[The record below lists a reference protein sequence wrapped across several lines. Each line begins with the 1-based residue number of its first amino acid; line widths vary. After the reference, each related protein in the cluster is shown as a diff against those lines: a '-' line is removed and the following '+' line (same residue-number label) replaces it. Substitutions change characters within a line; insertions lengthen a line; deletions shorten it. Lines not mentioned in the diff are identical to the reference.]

1 MPEKKINV
9 ATYLKRSMANGEG
22 TRFVLWV
29 QGCPFRCPG
38 CFNPQNQDFKINKE
52 IPVSEMANEILMTD
66 GINGVTFSGGEPFA
80 QAAALADL
88 AEILQQHE
96 LTVLIFT
103 GYTYAEITGKND
115 PEWNRLVKASDMLV
129 SGRFEQDKKCTG
141 KPLIGSTN
149 QQVIALTG
157 KIKPP
162 KDCDIPDVEIQIT
175 KSGTI
180 YVTGFPDPELIR
192 HLKNREWS

>member
-1 MPEKKINV
+1 MSERKINV
-9 ATYLKRSMANGEG
+9 ATYLKRSKANGEG

-38 CFNPQNQDFKINKE
+38 CFNPQNQEFKTNKE
-52 IPVSEMANEILMTD
+52 IPVTEMANEILMTD

-88 AEILQQHE
+88 AEILQQHG

-103 GYTYAEITGKND
+103 GYAYTEIIGQND
-115 PEWNRLVKASDMLV
+115 PDWNRLVKASDMLV

-141 KPLIGSTN
+141 KPLVGSTN
-149 QQVIALTG
+149 QQIISLTG
-157 KIKPP
+157 KIRPP
-162 KDCDIPDVEIQIT
+162 EDCEIPDVEILIT
-175 KSGTI
+175 KSGVI
-180 YVTGFPDPELIR
+180 YVTGFPKPDLLNF
-192 HLKNREWS
+192 LKTR